1 MAEIIDGKL
10 VAKHIR
16 STVRGKVSNIE
27 EKYHKTPTLAVVL
40 VGNNPAS
47 EIYVNNKIKSCAKV
61 NIKSIVERMDES
73 STQEQVENKVKEFA
87 NNKEVNGILVQLPL
101 PKGLDQERIV
111 SLIPKTKDVDGLT
124 KENAANLLMN
134 QKGIVPCTPK
144 GVVDLL
150 KYYNIEIQGK
160 RVAIIG
166 RSMLVGKPLFNLL
179 TNLNATVTL
188 CHSKTKNIEEITK
201 QSDIVV
207 CALGNPLFLKE
218 NMVKQ
223 GAVVIDVGINR
234 LEDGSIVGDTDFENL
249 QSKASYITPVPGGC
263 GPMTVAELLD
273 NTIDCF
279 LQQNEWRIRTIPTT

>member
-1 MAEIIDGKL
+1 MSELIDGKL

-16 STVRGKVSNIE
+16 LQVKEKVNNIN
-27 EKYHKTPTLAVVL
+27 EKYNTTPTLAVVF
-40 VGNNPAS
+40 VGDNPAS
-47 EIYVNNKIKSCAKV
+47 QIYINNKVKSCEKV
-61 NIKSIVERMDES
+61 NIISIVEKMDES
-73 STQEQVENKVKEFA
+73 SSQEEVENKIKTLAEDP
-87 NNKEVNGILVQLPL
+87 KINGILVQLPL
-101 PKGLDQERIV
+101 PKKFDQEKII
-111 SLIPKTKDVDGLT
+111 SLIPENKDVDGLT
-124 KENAANLLMN
+124 KLNVANLVTN

-188 CHSKTKNIEEITK
+188 CHSKTKNIETITK
-201 QSDIVV
+201 ESDIVV
-207 CALGNPLFLKE
+207 CALGKPFFLKE
-218 NMVKQ
+218 NMIKER
-223 GAVVIDVGINR
+223 AVVIDVGINR
-234 LEDGSIVGDTDFENL
+234 LDDGRVVGDADFENL
-249 QSKASYITPVPGGC
+249 KEKASYITPVPGGC

-279 LQQNEWRIRTIPTT
+279 LQQHEGWIRKT

>member
-1 MAEIIDGKL
+1 MSELIDGKL

-16 STVRGKVSNIE
+16 LQVKEKVNNIN
-27 EKYHKTPTLAVVL
+27 EKYNTTPTLAVVF
-40 VGNNPAS
+40 VGDNPAS
-47 EIYVNNKIKSCAKV
+47 QIYINNKVKSCEKV
-61 NIKSIVERMDES
+61 NIISIVEKMDES
-73 STQEQVENKVKEFA
+73 SSQEEVENKIKTLAEDP
-87 NNKEVNGILVQLPL
+87 KINGILVQLPL
-101 PKGLDQERIV
+101 PKKFDQEKII
-111 SLIPKTKDVDGLT
+111 SLIPENKDVDGLT
-124 KENAANLLMN
+124 KLNVANLVTN

-160 RVAIIG
+160 RAAIIG

-188 CHSKTKNIEEITK
+188 CHSKTKNIETITK
-201 QSDIVV
+201 ESDIVV
-207 CALGNPLFLKE
+207 CALGKPFFLKE
-218 NMVKQ
+218 NMIKE

-234 LEDGSIVGDTDFENL
+234 LDDGRVVGDADFENL
-249 QSKASYITPVPGGC
+249 KEKASYITPVPGGC

-279 LQQNEWRIRTIPTT
+279 LQQHEGWIRKI

>member
-1 MAEIIDGKL
+1 MSELIDGKL

-16 STVRGKVSNIE
+16 LQVKEKVNNIN
-27 EKYHKTPTLAVVL
+27 EKYNTTPTLAVVF
-40 VGNNPAS
+40 VGDNPAS
-47 EIYVNNKIKSCAKV
+47 QIYINNKVKSCEKVNIISIVEKMDESASQEEVENKIKTLAEDPK
-61 NIKSIVERMDES
+61 I
-73 STQEQVENKVKEFA
+73 
-87 NNKEVNGILVQLPL
+87 NGILVQLPL
-101 PKGLDQERIV
+101 PKKFDQEKII
-111 SLIPKTKDVDGLT
+111 SLIPENKDVDGLT
-124 KENAANLLMN
+124 KLNVANLVTN

-188 CHSKTKNIEEITK
+188 CHSKTKSIETITK
-201 QSDIVV
+201 ESDIVV
-207 CALGNPLFLKE
+207 CALGKPFFLKE
-218 NMVKQ
+218 NMIKE

-234 LEDGSIVGDTDFENL
+234 LDDGRVVGDADFENL
-249 QSKASYITPVPGGC
+249 KEKASYITPVPGGC

-279 LQQNEWRIRTIPTT
+279 LQQPEGWIRKI

>member
-16 STVRGKVSNIE
+16 SIGREKISNIE

-61 NIKSIVERMDES
+61 NITSIVERMDES
-73 STQEQVENKVKEFA
+73 STQEQVENKVKELA
-87 NNKEVNGILVQLPL
+87 ENKDVNGILVQLPL
-101 PKGLDQERIV
+101 PKGLDQEKII
-111 SLIPKTKDVDGLT
+111 SLIPEHKDVDGLT

-134 QKGIVPCTPK
+134 QKGIIPCTPK

-188 CHSKTKNIEEITK
+188 CHSKTRNIEEITS

-207 CALGNPLFLKE
+207 CALGKPFFLKE
-218 NMVKQ
+218 NMIKQ

-234 LEDGSIVGDTDFENL
+234 LEDGRVVGDADFENL
-249 QSKASYITPVPGGC
+249 QNKASYITPVPGGC

-279 LQQNEWRIRTIPTT
+279 LQQNE

>member
-16 STVRGKVSNIE
+16 STVRDKVSNIE

-101 PKGLDQERIV
+101 PKGLDQERII

-279 LQQNEWRIRTIPTT
+279 LQQNE

>member
-1 MAEIIDGKL
+1 MSELIDGKL

-16 STVRGKVSNIE
+16 LQVKEKVNNIN
-27 EKYHKTPTLAVVL
+27 EKYNTTPTLAVVF
-40 VGNNPAS
+40 VGDNPAS
-47 EIYVNNKIKSCAKV
+47 QIYINNKVKSCEKV
-61 NIKSIVERMDES
+61 NIISIVEKMDES
-73 STQEQVENKVKEFA
+73 SSQEEVENKIKILAEDP
-87 NNKEVNGILVQLPL
+87 KINGILVQLPL
-101 PKGLDQERIV
+101 PKKFDQEKII
-111 SLIPKTKDVDGLT
+111 SLIPENKDVDGLT
-124 KENAANLLMN
+124 KLNVANLVTN

-188 CHSKTKNIEEITK
+188 CHSKTKNIETITK
-201 QSDIVV
+201 ESDIVV
-207 CALGNPLFLKE
+207 CALGKPFFLKE
-218 NMVKQ
+218 NMIKE

-234 LEDGSIVGDTDFENL
+234 LDDGRVVGDADFENL
-249 QSKASYITPVPGGC
+249 KEKASYITPVPGGC

-279 LQQNEWRIRTIPTT
+279 LQQHEGWIRKI

>member
-1 MAEIIDGKL
+1 MSELIDGKL

-16 STVRGKVSNIE
+16 LQVKEKVNNIN
-27 EKYHKTPTLAVVL
+27 EKYNTTPTLAVVF
-40 VGNNPAS
+40 VGDNPAS
-47 EIYVNNKIKSCAKV
+47 QIYINNKVKSCEKV
-61 NIKSIVERMDES
+61 NIKSIVEKMDES
-73 STQEQVENKVKEFA
+73 SSQEEVENKIKTLAEDP
-87 NNKEVNGILVQLPL
+87 KINGILVQLPL
-101 PKGLDQERIV
+101 PKRFDQEKII
-111 SLIPKTKDVDGLT
+111 SLIPENKDVDGLT
-124 KENAANLLMN
+124 KLNVANLVTN

-188 CHSKTKNIEEITK
+188 CHSKTKNIETITK
-201 QSDIVV
+201 ESDIVV
-207 CALGNPLFLKE
+207 CALGKPFFLKE
-218 NMVKQ
+218 NMIKE

-234 LEDGSIVGDTDFENL
+234 LDDGRVVGDADFENL
-249 QSKASYITPVPGGC
+249 KEKASYITPVPGGC

-279 LQQNEWRIRTIPTT
+279 LQQHEGWIRKI

>member
-101 PKGLDQERIV
+101 PKGLDQERII

-279 LQQNEWRIRTIPTT
+279 LQQNE

>member
-1 MAEIIDGKL
+1 MSELIDGKL

-16 STVRGKVSNIE
+16 LQVKEKVNNIN
-27 EKYHKTPTLAVVL
+27 EKYNTTPTLAVVF
-40 VGNNPAS
+40 VGDNPAS
-47 EIYVNNKIKSCAKV
+47 QIYINNKVKSCEKV
-61 NIKSIVERMDES
+61 NIISIVEKMDES
-73 STQEQVENKVKEFA
+73 SSQEEVENKIKTLAEDP
-87 NNKEVNGILVQLPL
+87 KINGILVQLPL
-101 PKGLDQERIV
+101 PKKFDQEKII
-111 SLIPKTKDVDGLT
+111 SLIPENKDVDGLT
-124 KENAANLLMN
+124 KLNVANLVTN

-188 CHSKTKNIEEITK
+188 CHSKTKNIETITEE
-201 QSDIVV
+201 SDIVV
-207 CALGNPLFLKE
+207 CALGKPFFLKE
-218 NMVKQ
+218 NMIKE

-234 LEDGSIVGDTDFENL
+234 LDDGRVVGDADFENL
-249 QSKASYITPVPGGC
+249 KEKASYITPVPGGC

-279 LQQNEWRIRTIPTT
+279 LQQHEGWIRKI

>member
-1 MAEIIDGKL
+1 MSELIDGKL

-16 STVRGKVSNIE
+16 LQVKEKVNNIN
-27 EKYHKTPTLAVVL
+27 EKYNTTPTLAVVF
-40 VGNNPAS
+40 VGDNPAS
-47 EIYVNNKIKSCAKV
+47 QIYINNKVKSCEKV
-61 NIKSIVERMDES
+61 NIISIVEKMDES
-73 STQEQVENKVKEFA
+73 SSQEEVENKIKILAEDP
-87 NNKEVNGILVQLPL
+87 KINGILVQLPL
-101 PKGLDQERIV
+101 PKKFDQEKII
-111 SLIPKTKDVDGLT
+111 SLIPENKDVDGLT
-124 KENAANLLMN
+124 KLNVANLVTN

-188 CHSKTKNIEEITK
+188 CHSKTKNIETITK
-201 QSDIVV
+201 ESDIVV
-207 CALGNPLFLKE
+207 CALGKPFFLKE
-218 NMVKQ
+218 NMIKE

-234 LEDGSIVGDTDFENL
+234 LDDGRVVGDADFENL
-249 QSKASYITPVPGGC
+249 KEKASYITPVPGGC

-279 LQQNEWRIRTIPTT
+279 LQQHEG

>member
-1 MAEIIDGKL
+1 MSELIDGKL

-16 STVRGKVSNIE
+16 LQVKEKVNNIN
-27 EKYHKTPTLAVVL
+27 EKYNTTPTLAVVF
-40 VGNNPAS
+40 VGDNPAS
-47 EIYVNNKIKSCAKV
+47 QIYINNKVKSCEKV
-61 NIKSIVERMDES
+61 NIISIVEKMDES
-73 STQEQVENKVKEFA
+73 SSQEEVENKIKTLAEDP
-87 NNKEVNGILVQLPL
+87 KINGILVQLPL
-101 PKGLDQERIV
+101 PKKFDQEKII
-111 SLIPKTKDVDGLT
+111 SLIPENKDVDGLT
-124 KENAANLLMN
+124 KLNVANLVTN

-188 CHSKTKNIEEITK
+188 CHSKTKNIETITK
-201 QSDIVV
+201 ESDIVV
-207 CALGNPLFLKE
+207 CALGKPFFLKE
-218 NMVKQ
+218 NMIKEGV
-223 GAVVIDVGINR
+223 VVIDVGINR
-234 LEDGSIVGDTDFENL
+234 LDDGRVVGDADFENL
-249 QSKASYITPVPGGC
+249 KEKASYITPVPGGC

-279 LQQNEWRIRTIPTT
+279 LQQHEGWIRKI

>member
-1 MAEIIDGKL
+1 MSELIDGKL

-16 STVRGKVSNIE
+16 LQVKEKVNNIN
-27 EKYHKTPTLAVVL
+27 EKYNTTPTLAVVF
-40 VGNNPAS
+40 VGDNPAS
-47 EIYVNNKIKSCAKV
+47 QIYINNKVKSCEKV
-61 NIKSIVERMDES
+61 NITSIVEKMDES
-73 STQEQVENKVKEFA
+73 SSQEEVENKIKTLAEDP
-87 NNKEVNGILVQLPL
+87 KINGILVQLPL
-101 PKGLDQERIV
+101 PKKFDQEKII
-111 SLIPKTKDVDGLT
+111 SLIPENKDVDGLT
-124 KENAANLLMN
+124 KLNVANLVTN

-188 CHSKTKNIEEITK
+188 CHSKTKNIETITK
-201 QSDIVV
+201 ESDIVV
-207 CALGNPLFLKE
+207 CALGKPFFLKE
-218 NMVKQ
+218 NMIKE

-234 LEDGSIVGDTDFENL
+234 LDDGRVVGDADFENL
-249 QSKASYITPVPGGC
+249 KEKASYITPVPGGC

-279 LQQNEWRIRTIPTT
+279 LQQHEGWIRKI

>member
-1 MAEIIDGKL
+1 MSELIDGKL

-16 STVRGKVSNIE
+16 LQVKEKVNNIN
-27 EKYHKTPTLAVVL
+27 EKYNTTPTLAVVF
-40 VGNNPAS
+40 VGDNPAS
-47 EIYVNNKIKSCAKV
+47 QIYINNKVKSCEKV
-61 NIKSIVERMDES
+61 NIISIVEKMDES
-73 STQEQVENKVKEFA
+73 SSQEEVENKIKTLAEDQ
-87 NNKEVNGILVQLPL
+87 KINGILVQLPL
-101 PKGLDQERIV
+101 PKKFDQEKII
-111 SLIPKTKDVDGLT
+111 SLIPENKDVDGLT
-124 KENAANLLMN
+124 KLNVANLVTN

-188 CHSKTKNIEEITK
+188 CHSKTKNIETITK
-201 QSDIVV
+201 ESDIVV
-207 CALGNPLFLKE
+207 CALGKPFFLKE
-218 NMVKQ
+218 NMIKE

-234 LEDGSIVGDTDFENL
+234 LDDGRVVGDADFENL
-249 QSKASYITPVPGGC
+249 KEKASYITPVPGGC

-279 LQQNEWRIRTIPTT
+279 LQQHEGWIRKI

>member
-1 MAEIIDGKL
+1 MSELIDGKL

-16 STVRGKVSNIE
+16 LQVKEKVNNIN
-27 EKYHKTPTLAVVL
+27 EKYNTTPTLAVVF
-40 VGNNPAS
+40 VGDNPAS
-47 EIYVNNKIKSCAKV
+47 QIYINNKVKSCEKV
-61 NIKSIVERMDES
+61 NIISIVEKMDES
-73 STQEQVENKVKEFA
+73 SSQEEVENKIKTLAEDP
-87 NNKEVNGILVQLPL
+87 KINGILVQLPL
-101 PKGLDQERIV
+101 PKKFDQEKII
-111 SLIPKTKDVDGLT
+111 SLIPENKDVDGLT
-124 KENAANLLMN
+124 KLNVANLVTN

-188 CHSKTKNIEEITK
+188 CHSKTKNIETITK
-201 QSDIVV
+201 ESDIVV
-207 CALGNPLFLKE
+207 CALGKPFFLKE
-218 NMVKQ
+218 NMIKE

-234 LEDGSIVGDTDFENL
+234 LDDGRVVGDADFENL
-249 QSKASYITPVPGGC
+249 KEKASYITPVPGGC

-279 LQQNEWRIRTIPTT
+279 LQQHEGWIRKI

>member
-16 STVRGKVSNIE
+16 SIVREKVSNIE
-27 EKYHKTPTLAVVL
+27 EKYHKIPTLAVVL

-61 NIKSIVERMDES
+61 NITSIVERMDES
-73 STQEQVENKVKEFA
+73 STQEQVENKVKELA
-87 NNKEVNGILVQLPL
+87 ENKDVNGILVQLPL
-101 PKGLDQERIV
+101 PKGLDQEKII
-111 SLIPKTKDVDGLT
+111 SLIPEHKDVDGLT

-134 QKGIVPCTPK
+134 QKGIIPCTPK
-144 GVVDLL
+144 GVADLL

-188 CHSKTKNIEEITK
+188 CHSKTRNIEEITS

-207 CALGNPLFLKE
+207 CALGKPFFLKE
-218 NMVKQ
+218 NMIKQ

-234 LEDGSIVGDTDFENL
+234 LEDGRVVGDADFENL
-249 QSKASYITPVPGGC
+249 QNKASYITPVPGGC

-279 LQQNEWRIRTIPTT
+279 LQQNE

>member
-16 STVRGKVSNIE
+16 SIVREKVSNIE
-27 EKYHKTPTLAVVL
+27 EKYHKIPTLAVVL

-61 NIKSIVERMDES
+61 NITSIAEIMDES
-73 STQEQVENKVKEFA
+73 STQEQVEKKIKELAENKD
-87 NNKEVNGILVQLPL
+87 VNGILVQLPL
-101 PKGLDQERIV
+101 PKGLDQEKII
-111 SLIPKTKDVDGLT
+111 SLIPEHKDVDGLT

-134 QKGIVPCTPK
+134 QKGIIPCTPK

-188 CHSKTKNIEEITK
+188 CHSKTRNIEEITS

-207 CALGNPLFLKE
+207 CALGKPFFLKE
-218 NMVKQ
+218 NMIKQ

-234 LEDGSIVGDTDFENL
+234 LEDGRVVGDADFESL
-249 QSKASYITPVPGGC
+249 QNKASYITPVPGGC

-279 LQQNEWRIRTIPTT
+279 LQQNE

>member
-1 MAEIIDGKL
+1 MSELIDGKL

-16 STVRGKVSNIE
+16 LQVKEKVNNIN
-27 EKYHKTPTLAVVL
+27 EKYNTTPTLAVVF
-40 VGNNPAS
+40 VGDNPAS
-47 EIYVNNKIKSCAKV
+47 QIYINNKVKSCEKV
-61 NIKSIVERMDES
+61 NIISIVEKMDES
-73 STQEQVENKVKEFA
+73 SSQEEVENKIKTLAEDP
-87 NNKEVNGILVQLPL
+87 KINGILVQLPL
-101 PKGLDQERIV
+101 PKKFDQEKII
-111 SLIPKTKDVDGLT
+111 SLIPENKDVDGLT
-124 KENAANLLMN
+124 KLNVANLVTN

-188 CHSKTKNIEEITK
+188 CHSKTKNIETITK
-201 QSDIVV
+201 ESDIVV
-207 CALGNPLFLKE
+207 CALGKPFFLKE
-218 NMVKQ
+218 NMIKE

-234 LEDGSIVGDTDFENL
+234 LDDGRVVGDADFENL
-249 QSKASYITPVPGGC
+249 KEKTSYITPVPGGC

-279 LQQNEWRIRTIPTT
+279 LQQHEGWIRKI

>member
-73 STQEQVENKVKEFA
+73 STQEQVENKVKELA

-101 PKGLDQERIV
+101 PKGLDQERII

-279 LQQNEWRIRTIPTT
+279 LQQNE

>member
-1 MAEIIDGKL
+1 MSELIDGKL

-16 STVRGKVSNIE
+16 LQVKEKVNNIN
-27 EKYHKTPTLAVVL
+27 EKYNTTPTLAVVF
-40 VGNNPAS
+40 VGDNPAS
-47 EIYVNNKIKSCAKV
+47 QIYINNKVKSCEKV
-61 NIKSIVERMDES
+61 NIISIVEKMDES
-73 STQEQVENKVKEFA
+73 SSQEEVENKIKILAEDP
-87 NNKEVNGILVQLPL
+87 KINGILVQLPL
-101 PKGLDQERIV
+101 PKKFDQEKII
-111 SLIPKTKDVDGLT
+111 SLIPENKDVDGLT
-124 KENAANLLMN
+124 KLNVANLVTN

-188 CHSKTKNIEEITK
+188 CHSKTKNIETITK
-201 QSDIVV
+201 ESDIVV
-207 CALGNPLFLKE
+207 CALGKPFFLKE
-218 NMVKQ
+218 NMIKE

-234 LEDGSIVGDTDFENL
+234 LDDGRVVGDADFENL
-249 QSKASYITPVPGGC
+249 KEKTSYITPVPGGC

-279 LQQNEWRIRTIPTT
+279 LQQHEG

>member
-1 MAEIIDGKL
+1 MSELIDGKL

-16 STVRGKVSNIE
+16 LQVKEKVNNIN
-27 EKYHKTPTLAVVL
+27 EKYNTTPTLAVVF
-40 VGNNPAS
+40 VGDNPAS
-47 EIYVNNKIKSCAKV
+47 QIYINNKVKSCEKV
-61 NIKSIVERMDES
+61 NIISIVEKMDES
-73 STQEQVENKVKEFA
+73 SSQEEVENKIKTLAEDP
-87 NNKEVNGILVQLPL
+87 KINGILVQLPL
-101 PKGLDQERIV
+101 PKKFDQEKII
-111 SLIPKTKDVDGLT
+111 SLIPENKDVDGLT
-124 KENAANLLMN
+124 KLNVANLVTN

-188 CHSKTKNIEEITK
+188 CHSKTKNIETITK
-201 QSDIVV
+201 ESDIVV
-207 CALGNPLFLKE
+207 CALGKPFFLKE
-218 NMVKQ
+218 NMIKE

-234 LEDGSIVGDTDFENL
+234 LDDGRVVGDADFENL
-249 QSKASYITPVPGGC
+249 KEKASYITPVPGGC

-279 LQQNEWRIRTIPTT
+279 LQQHEG

>member
-1 MAEIIDGKL
+1 MSELIDGKL

-16 STVRGKVSNIE
+16 LQVKEKVNNIN
-27 EKYHKTPTLAVVL
+27 EKYNTTPTLAVVF
-40 VGNNPAS
+40 VGDNPAS
-47 EIYVNNKIKSCAKV
+47 QIYINNKVKSCEKV
-61 NIKSIVERMDES
+61 NIISIVEKMDES
-73 STQEQVENKVKEFA
+73 SSQEEVENKIKTLAEDP
-87 NNKEVNGILVQLPL
+87 KINGILVQLPL
-101 PKGLDQERIV
+101 PKRFDQEKII
-111 SLIPKTKDVDGLT
+111 SLIPENKDVDGLT
-124 KENAANLLMN
+124 KLNVANLVTN

-188 CHSKTKNIEEITK
+188 CHSKTKNIETITK
-201 QSDIVV
+201 ESDIVV
-207 CALGNPLFLKE
+207 CALGKPFFLKE
-218 NMVKQ
+218 NMIKE

-234 LEDGSIVGDTDFENL
+234 LDDGRVVGDADFENL
-249 QSKASYITPVPGGC
+249 KEKASYITPVPGGC

-279 LQQNEWRIRTIPTT
+279 LQQHEG